1 MEYMARK
8 LQMKVFIF
16 GSKGMLGRYVFKY
29 LKQFYHV
36 TEINRDQLH
45 VTESVRTEVHSVLKK
60 HEFQKGDVVINCIG
74 TIKPRVDDLG
84 TLNCLVTNS
93 LFPHVLSELVK
104 DLGGFLIHP
113 TTDCVYEGTK
123 GGYIETDSHD
133 IKDIYGRSK
142 SLGENNEDTLI
153 RTSIIGEEL
162 INKRSL
168 VEWVKSNKGGKING
182 FTNHYWN
189 GITCLEFAKLCKR
202 IIDDGN
208 FWKGVK
214 HIFSNTV
221 TKYELLQEINQT
233 YELQIK
239 INPILDKKEINRS
252 LSTIFEI
259 EYEITPIKE
268 QILEMKNFQI

>member
-1 MEYMARK
+1 MGRK

-45 VTESVRTEVHSVLKK
+45 VTESVRTEVLSVLKK

-168 VEWVKSNKGGKING
+168 VEWVKSNKGGEING

>member
-1 MEYMARK
+1 MARK

>member
-1 MEYMARK
+1 MGRK

-29 LKQFYHV
+29 LKQFYQV

-168 VEWVKSNKGGKING
+168 VEWVKSNKGGEING

>member
-1 MEYMARK
+1 MARK

-142 SLGENNEDTLI
+142 SLGENNEDTLLKVK
-153 RTSIIGEEL
+153 RNRNEDTDRQVLSNL
-162 INKRSL
+162 DDNK
-168 VEWVKSNKGGKING
+168 
-182 FTNHYWN
+182 
-189 GITCLEFAKLCKR
+189 
-202 IIDDGN
+202 
-208 FWKGVK
+208 
-214 HIFSNTV
+214 
-221 TKYELLQEINQT
+221 
-233 YELQIK
+233 QIK
-239 INPILDKKEINRS
+239 EI
-252 LSTIFEI
+252 
-259 EYEITPIKE
+259 
-268 QILEMKNFQI
+268 